1 MNGNLLNQGWAQD
14 FKDFTRMNLVRTDK
28 QWDISPASSY
38 KYSSREFIPHKLW
51 TADIRPTIDEEP
63 FVDGECY
70 LTTLGIV
77 IKGIVYGSMIAHCT
91 TNVVHQNLRNILYE
105 FSVSKCR
112 GECQRYICQSFKG
125 KTQSLV
131 TKKTDISYVRSSRN
145 SNLMNTL
152 LMTFGQNISSLV
164 LHLDDGIHCISKFPS
179 IYIQLFWNTLTHDA
193 KTGRSL
199 LHDNI
204 IPKPDLALELGKSI
218 SLTEAEEEAVARE
231 VHATHARIM
240 SGPDPEPMQ
249 EDQTGSNSGKLHVS
263 LAGPNPEHMDDEFL
277 ATAYPK
283 VHENLKLITDERV
296 IEENPESHSGSMS
309 SMKNLDDTYN
319 FGDQFLYDKLT
330 EDDQEKSKVIEES
343 DSTIPD
349 PSHQTVTSTP
359 PVIAPFTDVSSTKP
373 SSLVTPPPINT
384 EATTIITSLPEITP
398 FISLQLRMADH

>member
-1 MNGNLLNQGWAQD
+1 M
-14 FKDFTRMNLVRTDK
+14 
-28 QWDISPASSY
+28 
-38 KYSSREFIPHKLW
+38 
-51 TADIRPTIDEEP
+51 
-63 FVDGECY
+63 
-70 LTTLGIV
+70 
-77 IKGIVYGSMIAHCT
+77 
-91 TNVVHQNLRNILYE
+91 
-105 FSVSKCR
+105 
-112 GECQRYICQSFKG
+112 
-125 KTQSLV
+125 
-131 TKKTDISYVRSSRN
+131 
-145 SNLMNTL
+145 
-152 LMTFGQNISSLV
+152 
-164 LHLDDGIHCISKFPS
+164 
-179 IYIQLFWNTLTHDA
+179 
-193 KTGRSL
+193 
-199 LHDNI
+199 HDNI

-231 VHATHARIM
+231 VHATHARIV

-319 FGDQFLYDKLT
+319 FGDQFLYDKPT

-373 SSLVTPPPINT
+373 SSLSSISALYTSISSLLVTAPVTKSSIQTPAPSLMTPRIQSGSGLKQNSVSSNT
-384 EATTIITSLPEITP
+384 ICVQPLAKKYYRDPVDTIV
-398 FISLQLRMADH
+398 